1 MITTI
6 GNNWEERRAVA
17 GGALTKN
24 CMKLQIGGGRK

>member
-17 GGALTKN
+17 RALTKN